1 MTKKHL
7 QQEAVHLSFPKNNN
21 LEWLRLIFATQVVL
35 AHTATHIGFEIPEFI
50 SYFPGVPAFFFVSG
64 FLIYASYVNNP
75 GWRYFENRFLR
86 LYPGLVFVSLGGI
99 ALSVVAHG
107 WRDLVENPT
116 NYLLW
121 FAAQTTIGQAY
132 NPQFMRDIGVGVI
145 NGSLWTL
152 TTEILFYALIPLI
165 IWMERRFSF
174 AVLTLLV
181 LSFAIYALGPH
192 ILTTLID
199 RDKTIYDFIGL
210 TPIVWG
216 WMFAMGILAVKH
228 FENIR
233 CWLRYAPLLIAPMIV
248 MALFSEGLFFG
259 SSGNRLG
266 LAYFFCYAGLIL
278 WLAFSTPYVPLK
290 ADVSYGAYVWHM
302 PVINLLLVLGIQNAW
317 MAILLTFLIATISW
331 IFVEKPALRLKRQSL
346 KAVQ

>member
-1 MTKKHL
+1 M
-7 QQEAVHLSFPKNNN
+7 
-21 LEWLRLIFATQVVL
+21 EWLRLIFATQVVL

-174 AVLTLLV
+174 AVLTLRV